1 MIWRIKNMKEIYV
14 YKQMFGGWKGI
25 SKEELDAKVKEGR
38 IIGAELEVDRGD
50 AEKLKIT
57 LIKDRFIYFGEVTDK
72 EVQDLIDEYMAYV
85 EEITGMISTQVE

>member
-1 MIWRIKNMKEIYV
+1 MKEIYV

-25 SKEELDAKVKEGR
+25 SKEEFDAKVKEGK

-57 LIKDRFIYFGEVTDK
+57 LIKDRFIIFGEVTDK

-85 EEITGMISTQVE
+85 EEITGMVSTQVK